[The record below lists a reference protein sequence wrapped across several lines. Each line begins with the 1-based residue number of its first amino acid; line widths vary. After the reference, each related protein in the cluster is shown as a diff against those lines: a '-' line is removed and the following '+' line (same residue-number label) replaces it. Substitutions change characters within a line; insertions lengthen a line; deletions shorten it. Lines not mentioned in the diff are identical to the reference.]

1 MPRFLSGF
9 RSLLVVLAVVVV
21 AGCGSKEE
29 DAAKYAESIS
39 GRHEALAEALV
50 LHGRMVGAFHK
61 DPAVIE
67 RDDYMAA
74 EETMKGYVNQIG
86 SLRDLEKVP
95 LPGNDEDLR
104 SVHDYF
110 MISVSYLYESQSLL
124 EESGYDPASSL
135 MALGMWEQA
144 RQNFLT
150 FAEGLN
156 RLEGKPSL
164 EEATAPGD
172 ATMSEAPGGETP
184 ETPAPDE

>member
-9 RSLLVVLAVVVV
+9 RSLLVIIAVVVV

-39 GRHEALAEALV
+39 DRHEALAEALV
-50 LHGRMVGAFHK
+50 LYGNMVTAFRK
-61 DPAVIE
+61 EPAVIE
-67 RDDYMAA
+67 RDDYLVA
-74 EETMKGYVNQIG
+74 EETMKGYVKRIG
-86 SLRDLEKVP
+86 GLRDLEKMP
-95 LPGNDEDLR
+95 LPGNDEELR

-110 MISVSYLYESQSLL
+110 MISVSYLYESQALL
-124 EESGYDPASSL
+124 EESGYDPASSV

-144 RQNFLT
+144 RRNFLT

-156 RLEGKPSL
+156 RLEGKPAL

-172 ATMSEAPGGETP
+172 AALREAPGGETP
-184 ETPAPDE
+184 